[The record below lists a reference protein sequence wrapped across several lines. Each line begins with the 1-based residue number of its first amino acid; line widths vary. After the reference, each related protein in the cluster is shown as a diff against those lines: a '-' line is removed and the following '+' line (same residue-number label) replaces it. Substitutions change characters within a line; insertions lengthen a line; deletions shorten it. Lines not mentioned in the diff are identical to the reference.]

1 MLEHLSGRIGQ
12 MGQEEAEIY
21 DYISDMQD
29 NWSLKPGAFCN
40 ATKSKP
46 IVHQET
52 AQVIRRSV

>member
-1 MLEHLSGRIGQ
+1 

-52 AQVIRRSV
+52 AQVIRRSVYPELL